1 MVSMTTLGA
10 AGPYTRADL
19 DALPD
24 DGRRHELIDGILV
37 VTPAP
42 SIRHQEVSLSLVLL
56 LQQACPPAI
65 KLLYA
70 PVDVALGEDTVMQPD
85 ILAARHTDFTDRDLP
100 VAPLLAVEILSP
112 STRRFDLMTKRSR
125 YEEAGTASY
134 WVVDPDELTLT
145 AWELVDGA
153 YVEVAHVTGDEE
165 WSPSRPFPVTISPA
179 ALRD

>member
-65 KLLYA
+65 KA
-70 PVDVALGEDTVMQPD
+70 ALCPRRRGARGGHGD
-85 ILAARHTDFTDRDLP
+85 AARHP
-100 VAPLLAVEILSP
+100 
-112 STRRFDLMTKRSR
+112 
-125 YEEAGTASY
+125 GCQ
-134 WVVDPDELTLT
+134 
-145 AWELVDGA
+145 
-153 YVEVAHVTGDEE
+153 AHRLH
-165 WSPSRPFPVTISPA
+165 RP
-179 ALRD
+179 

>member
-1 MVSMTTLGA
+1 MKSMTTLPA
-10 AGPYTRADL
+10 AAFTRADL
-19 DALPD
+19 EAMPD
-24 DGRRHELIDGILV
+24 DGRRHELIDGVLV

-42 SIRHQEVSLSLVLL
+42 SIRHQDVSLSLVLL
-56 LQQACPPAI
+56 LQQACPPEI

-70 PVDVALGEDTVMQPD
+70 PVDVAFGDDTVMQPD
-85 ILAARHTDFTDRDLP
+85 ILVAKRSDFTDRDLP

-145 AWELVDGA
+145 AWELVDGV
-153 YVEVAHVTGDEE
+153 YVEVAHVTGDDVFHAT
-165 WSPSRPFPVTISPA
+165 RPFPLTIRPSE
-179 ALRD
+179 LGR